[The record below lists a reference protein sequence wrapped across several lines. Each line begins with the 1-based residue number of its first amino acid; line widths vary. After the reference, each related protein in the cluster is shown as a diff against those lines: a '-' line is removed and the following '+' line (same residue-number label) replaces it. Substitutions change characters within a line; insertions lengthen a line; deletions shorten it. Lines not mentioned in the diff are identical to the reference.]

1 MKNSSVSVRFPTDAR
16 SPIAIII
23 GVSEQQLEDKK
34 DSSWQQATP
43 PAPSAMQKD
52 DKVPDLRPP
61 GEDRRQWVRY
71 PMRLTCL
78 CRAADIENGSTWL
91 AQIQNISHEGLRI
104 LCRRPVETGT
114 KILISPSDPRVL
126 PRIVRVVHVANG
138 VDGNWIIGC
147 AFARE

>member
-1 MKNSSVSVRFPTDAR
+1 
-16 SPIAIII
+16 
-23 GVSEQQLEDKK
+23 
-34 DSSWQQATP
+34 
-43 PAPSAMQKD
+43 MQKD

-91 AQIQNISHEGLRI
+91 AQIQNISHEGLKI

-114 KILISPSDPRVL
+114 KILISPSDPMVL

-147 AFARE
+147 AFTRELLDEGELLNWIKSQNGNRSRDAAG